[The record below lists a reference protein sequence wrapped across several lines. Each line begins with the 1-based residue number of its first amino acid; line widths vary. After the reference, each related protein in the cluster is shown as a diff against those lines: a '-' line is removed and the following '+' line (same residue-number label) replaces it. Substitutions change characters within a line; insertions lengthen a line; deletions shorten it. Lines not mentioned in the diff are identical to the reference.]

1 MALTA
6 DRNVDFFA
14 SQELVDLPVEDNV
27 CIYKGAL
34 VGRERAT
41 GYARP
46 LIAGDDFLGVAY
58 RRADNTGSGHA
69 AGALTVRLHQMIDIV
84 YPLAGA
90 VQSDLGKD
98 VYASA
103 DDTLTLTP
111 NGNSRIGRIVA
122 LQGAG
127 MVRVRCRPVTALTG
141 VLENLPMLTLADAS
155 ATLTLDHV
163 NRTLLIANTASRTLT
178 LPPAAQV
185 RAGGWLRVV
194 KTSADAFAVILDG
207 NAVETIDGDATYA
220 ALDAAYD
227 AALLLCT
234 GTEWIVLSRDVA

>member
-14 SQELVDLPVEDNV
+14 SQELVDLPVKDNV

-34 VGRERAT
+34 VGRERAS

-46 LIAGDDFLGVAY
+46 LVAGDDFLGVAY
-58 RRADNTGSGHA
+58 RRADNTGPGHA
-69 AGALTVRLHQMIDIV
+69 AGAVNVRLHQMIDV
-84 YPLAGA
+84 VHSLAGV
-90 VQSDLGKD
+90 VQTDLGKD

-111 NGNSRIGRIVA
+111 TGNSRIGRIVA
-122 LQGAG
+122 LEGSGVA
-127 MVRVRCRPVTALTG
+127 RVRCRPITALTG
-141 VLENLPMLTLADAS
+141 VLENLPVLTLPDAS
-155 ATLTLDHV
+155 AALTLDHV
-163 NRTLLIANTASRTLT
+163 NRTLLIANTAARTLT

-194 KTSADAFAVILDG
+194 KASADAFAVILDG
-207 NAVETIDGDATYA
+207 NAAETIDGNATYA

-227 AALLLCT
+227 VALLLCT